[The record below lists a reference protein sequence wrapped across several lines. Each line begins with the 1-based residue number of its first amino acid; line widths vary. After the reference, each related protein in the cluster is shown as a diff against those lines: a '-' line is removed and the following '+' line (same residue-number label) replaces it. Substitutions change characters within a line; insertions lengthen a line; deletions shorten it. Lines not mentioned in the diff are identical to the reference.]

1 MIDPRDVFPAYA
13 VQSVAQG
20 QSACGLEELWQDYWS
35 LQMYVARLH
44 DIHSSDLEELQ
55 DPRQRAC
62 GICGRVHATN
72 EDGQIPYNC
81 DGEECRMCRTFWSY
95 GGSTAL
101 TRPVRASGFTTRTPG
116 SPASARSTWFKKY
129 MTETFSTTSLFDL
142 PPELRMQ
149 TLMGMTIAR
158 MALEQRSDTDKRV
171 SGATQRDDQSAQC
184 ANNHP
189 RAGQSDCSNRAAVE
203 RQPVH

>member
-1 MIDPRDVFPAYA
+1 MIDPRDVFPTYA

-20 QSACGLEELWQDYWS
+20 GSACGLEEIWSDYWS
-35 LQMYVARLH
+35 LQMHVARLH
-44 DIHSSDLEELQ
+44 EIQSSDLQALQ
-55 DPRQRAC
+55 ESQYRTC
-62 GICGRVHATN
+62 GICGRVHGTD

-81 DGEECRMCRTFWSY
+81 EDEECRTYRAFWSY
-95 GGSTAL
+95 GGSNGL
-101 TRPVRASGFTTRTPG
+101 RRPVRAGGFNNRTPG

-129 MTETFSTTSLFDL
+129 MAETFNTTSLFDL

-158 MALEQRSDTDKRV
+158 MALEQRGDTDKRV
-171 SGATQRDDQSAQC
+171 SGATQRDHQGTEC
-184 ANNHP
+184 ANHHP
-189 RAGQSDCSNRAAVE
+189 RAGQSDCGNRAAVE